1 MVNQKGKMNKIVEI
15 KIKNEK
21 YKQTRKE
28 TKQRAEARRFILL
41 FIYLLHDRRKEGRYF
56 KVKRSTQ
63 PGTGNCPFWPS
74 RCLLVRRIGF
84 SFGFLYHF
92 VTHSYLITWISFIH
106 STKKE
111 ANHLMSCL
119 GGLRMWSFVI

>member
-41 FIYLLHDRRKEGRYF
+41 FIYLLFIYYMIGGRKI
-56 KVKRSTQ
+56 V
-63 PGTGNCPFWPS
+63 
-74 RCLLVRRIGF
+74 I
-84 SFGFLYHF
+84 
-92 VTHSYLITWISFIH
+92 
-106 STKKE
+106 
-111 ANHLMSCL
+111 
-119 GGLRMWSFVI
+119 LR